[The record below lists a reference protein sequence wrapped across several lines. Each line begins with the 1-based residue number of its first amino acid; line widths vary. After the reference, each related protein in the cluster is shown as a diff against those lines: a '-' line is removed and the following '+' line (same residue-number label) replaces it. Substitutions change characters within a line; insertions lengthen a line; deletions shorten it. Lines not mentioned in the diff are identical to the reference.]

1 MISVLKGCNVVVKLA
16 GSHVRAQ
23 RQSLTRQCA
32 ERMKQYLI
40 DARLQPG
47 DRLPT
52 EHEWVERLGVSRL
65 VVRESLQLLAGSG
78 LIDVQ
83 QGRGAFL
90 RQHSD
95 ISVFDQLTFGIDLTQ
110 LDYRQVIEAR
120 AMIDLA
126 VIELCIARAGADDLE
141 ALRAILRE
149 MERAIADDQP
159 HEALHRAFHRQLL
172 RAAGNPIIERV
183 GLALMDVFWKIG
195 DSNPNLVR
203 SVGYDELRSHQALL
217 DAIVQRD
224 LDQSRAVVAAHLPY
238 EPGATYLFPL
248 IRLTTAA
255 SRRSE
260 IDAHG

>member
-1 MISVLKGCNVVVKLA
+1 MRA
-16 GSHVRAQ
+16 AVRAQ

-32 ERMKQYLI
+32 ERMKQHLI
-40 DARLQPG
+40 EARLQPG

-95 ISVFDQLTFGIDLTQ
+95 ISVFDQLTFGLDLTQ
-110 LDYRQVIEAR
+110 LDYGQVIEAR

-126 VIELCIARAGADDLE
+126 VIELCIARADAADLE
-141 ALRAILRE
+141 ALRAILCE

-159 HEALHRAFHRQLL
+159 HEALHRAFHRRLL
-172 RAAGNPIIERV
+172 RAAGNPLIERV

-195 DSNPNLVR
+195 DGIPDLVR
-203 SVGYDELRSHQALL
+203 PIGYDELRSHQALL
-217 DAIVQRD
+217 DAIARRD
-224 LDQSRAVVAAHLPY
+224 LDHSRAVVAAHLPY
-238 EPGATYLFPL
+238 EPGATYRFPL